1 MRRGIFGTWRTD
13 MHRQSAGPASD
24 VRIIDP
30 ATGKVTG
37 RLRKRPAP
45 KKMHVPTRNSIEIV
59 ADGDGGSTKD
69 RRRER
74 KLKRRLKRKPK
85 SY

>member
-1 MRRGIFGTWRTD
+1 MRRGILGTWKTD

-30 ATGKVTG
+30 ATGKVRG
-37 RLRKRPAP
+37 RIRKRPAP
-45 KKMHVPTRNSIEIV
+45 KKMYVPTKNSIEKL
-59 ADGDGGSTKD
+59 ADGDVGSTKD